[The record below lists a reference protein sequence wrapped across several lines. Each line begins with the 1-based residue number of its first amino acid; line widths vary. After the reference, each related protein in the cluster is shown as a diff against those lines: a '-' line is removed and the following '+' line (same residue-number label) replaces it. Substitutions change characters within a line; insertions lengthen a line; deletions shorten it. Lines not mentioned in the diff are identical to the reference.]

1 MAEVE
6 KQSRI
11 SRRSFLGA
19 AGVGVAA
26 GAVAG
31 IGGTVAA
38 TKMAGAGS
46 GGGLPT
52 KWDKTA
58 DVVVVGSGMAA
69 FSAAVTAA
77 SKGASVIML
86 EKATVYGG
94 TTAKAGSWWIPNN
107 SFMQKAG
114 VTDPKPDALKYMAR
128 LSYPTLYDP
137 SSPTLGIPQFEY
149 GLIETY
155 YDTASVA
162 VDALGTIG
170 APSAPSGWAIGP
182 DGKFQQPSGRQ
193 TPDYHADLPEDKAPY
208 GRDLSAQNGGSG
220 AAMIKQ
226 FKAAADK
233 YKIPLLLEH
242 RVTKVLRNSNGQ
254 VVGVEASY
262 RNSTVIVRA
271 HKAVV
276 FGSGG
281 FTHNPEMRLNY
292 LRGPIFGGCGVP
304 TNTGDFVSIA
314 LELGAALGN
323 MNNAWWAQNAFE
335 QTQQNTSVPNDLW
348 LPFGDSMIQ
357 VNKYGRRVVNEK
369 MVYNERTQAHFYWD
383 PSRTEYPNLLLFMIY
398 DDHVAK
404 NPSTWAFRDPIPA
417 PGVDSP
423 LVISGGTWAELAQNI
438 DARLSKYATATG
450 GLHLDHGFVA
460 NLQDTIN
467 RFNSFAASGKDL
479 DFGRGETPIQLAWN
493 GDTKEQNRPENTQN
507 PTMYSFS
514 SSGPYHAIL
523 IGGGTLDTKG
533 GPKINTKSQVL
544 NAAGN
549 PISGLYGAGNCIASP
564 AAQAYWSAGG
574 TLGPALT
581 FGYIAGLNASQEPV
595 KQVS

>member
-1 MAEVE
+1 MAEQT
-6 KQSRI
+6 KSRI
-11 SRRSFLGA
+11 SRRQFLTA
-19 AGVGVAA
+19 AGAGVAA

-31 IGGTVAA
+31 IGGTVGFARMA
-38 TKMAGAGS
+38 TPG
-46 GGGLPT
+46 GGGLPS
-52 KWDKTA
+52 KWDRTA

-77 SKGASVIML
+77 SKGSSVIML
-86 EKATVYGG
+86 EKASIYGG
-94 TTAKAGSWWIPNN
+94 TTAKAGNWWIPNN
-107 SFMQKAG
+107 SFMTKAG
-114 VTDPKPDALKYMAR
+114 LTDPKSDAMKYMTR
-128 LSYPTLYDP
+128 LSFPTLYDP
-137 SSPTLGIPQFEY
+137 QSPTLGLAQTDY
-149 GLIETY
+149 GLLETY

-162 VDALGTIG
+162 VDALGTLG
-170 APSAPSGWAIGP
+170 APSAPSGWATGP

-226 FKAAADK
+226 FKAVADK
-233 YKIPLLLEH
+233 NNIPLLLEH
-242 RVTKVLRNSNGQ
+242 RVTGVFRNSIGQ
-254 VVGVEASY
+254 VVGVQATHG
-262 RNSTVIVRA
+262 NNTVVIRA
-271 HKAVV
+271 NKAVV

-281 FTHNPEMRLNY
+281 FTHNAEMRLNY

-314 LELGAALGN
+314 IEMGAALGN

-357 VNKYGRRVVNEK
+357 VNKYGRRVANEK

-383 PSRTEYPNLLLFMIY
+383 ASRTEYPNLLLFMIY

-404 NPSTWAFRDPIPA
+404 NPSKWSFRDPIPA

-423 LVISGGTWAELAQNI
+423 LVISGGTWQELATNI
-438 DARLSKYATATG
+438 DARLAKYGKATG
-450 GLHLDHGFVA
+450 GLRLDSTFLSG
-460 NLQDTIN
+460 LQDTIS

-479 DFGRGETPIQLAWN
+479 DFGRGETPIQLAWS
-493 GDTKEQNRPENTQN
+493 GDTKEHQRPENTKN
-507 PTMYSFS
+507 PTMFPFAAN
-514 SSGPYHAIL
+514 GPYHAIL

-533 GPKINTKSQVL
+533 GPKINSKAQVL
-544 NAAGN
+544 KPDGK
-549 PISGLYGAGNCIASP
+549 PIPGLYGAGNCIASP
-564 AAQAYWSAGG
+564 ASQAYWSAGG

-581 FGYIAGLNASQEPV
+581 FGYIAGLNANQEQV
-595 KQVS
+595 KQLS